1 MMSTTTKPGYTDCG
15 LARQLCWIF
24 VVWLGALQSTPP
36 SNQIRADDRRVFRT
50 SERLNLGTE
59 ANRSAS
65 VRIADVDNNNH
76 PDVIVANGRHWPQ
89 QNFVFLNLGRAALNI
104 QRPLGDER
112 RTSYATESADLDGD
126 GDIDIAVGNDMA
138 PNHILFNDGRGQ
150 FKAGSTFG
158 KPSSVRS
165 LLVVDIDRDGDVDIL
180 ATCRGRTNRIYLND
194 GTGHFGPGRPFG
206 QERDSTIDVAVV
218 DWNNDEHLDL
228 VLANRDAQ
236 QNAILLND
244 GNTNF
249 NDEILFG
256 QPGENTRAV
265 AVAELTNDDYPDIV
279 VGNISQRNRIYSGNG
294 RGGFAATI
302 DFGSENSR
310 TYALTIADLNNDNDL
325 DLIVGNVDQE
335 NSVFFN
341 NGDGS
346 NFSEVHFGS
355 ETTATYGLD
364 TGDLNGDGFADIA
377 VANSGDQNSVFLNLP
392 AKYSGATGGKPPN
405 RTRTRESST
414 DTTDSTS
421 STDWPSF
428 RGINARGVAEQQHI
442 RTKWNADE
450 ATGKISGVLWSVR
463 VPGLGHSSPVVV
475 GDRIFLATAVA
486 VDGKAPLA
494 VGKGGQPN
502 AADDNGEQSWV
513 ILCYDRRTGIELWR
527 QTAHR
532 GTPRATRHAKATH
545 ANTSV
550 TVDGNNV
557 VAFLGS
563 EGLYCYD
570 LEGRPKWKRDLGV
583 INISKYGIGWG
594 YASSPTIHNDQIT
607 VVCDDPE
614 GPFIAAFH
622 LSNGKELWRT
632 SRKGICERSWGT
644 PFIHTTAS
652 RSQAVINGWPWVVS
666 YDMKSGKEF
675 WRIRGGGDNPVPTPF
690 AANGLF
696 YITSAHGAQSPIF
709 VVRPDATGDISPSKN
724 KESNKSIVWSTQR
737 GGSYMSTPVVY
748 KDYLYLGNTNGA
760 IRCFNANTGEK
771 MYEKRLDSGA
781 SITASLVAARGH
793 IYCASENGSVYVLEA
808 SPSFNVVA
816 QNRMGQPCF
825 ATPAIADGVIF
836 IRTTERLIAIK

>member
-1 MMSTTTKPGYTDCG
+1 MSTTTKPRYTDYG
-15 LARQLCWIF
+15 LEHQLCCIF
-24 VVWLGALQSTPP
+24 VVWLGALLSTQP
-36 SNQIRADDRRVFRT
+36 SNLIRAEDRRLFRT
-50 SERLNLGTE
+50 SERLTLGTE
-59 ANRSAS
+59 SNRSAS

-112 RTSYATESADLDGD
+112 RTSYATELADLDGD

-138 PNHILFNDGRGQ
+138 PNQILFNDGRGQ
-150 FKAGSTFG
+150 FEAGSTFG

-180 ATCRGRTNRIYLND
+180 ATCRGRTNRVYLND
-194 GTGHFGPGRPFG
+194 GSGHFGSGRPFG
-206 QERDSTIDVAVV
+206 KERDSTIDVAVV

-249 NDEILFG
+249 NHEILFG
-256 QPGENTRAV
+256 QPGENTRSV

-279 VGNISQRNRIYSGNG
+279 VGNIDQRNRVYAGNG

-310 TYALTIADLNNDNDL
+310 TYALAIADLNNDNNL
-325 DLIVGNVDQE
+325 DLIVGNVNQK

-355 ETTATYGLD
+355 EYTATYGLD
-364 TGDLNGDGFADIA
+364 TGDLNGDGFTDIA

-392 AKYSGATGGKPPN
+392 EKSSGATGGKTPN
-405 RTRTRESST
+405 RNQTQESST
-414 DTTDSTS
+414 DLNGSPS
-421 STDWPSF
+421 SADWPSF
-428 RGINARGVAEQQHI
+428 RGIGARGVAEQHHV
-442 RTKWNADE
+442 RTEWNADE
-450 ATGKISGVLWSVR
+450 SAGDISGVLWSVQ

-486 VDGKAPLA
+486 ADGKAPLA

-502 AADDNGEQSWV
+502 AADDHGEQSWV
-513 ILCYDRRTGIELWR
+513 ILCYDRRTGNELWR
-527 QTAHR
+527 QTAHQ

-550 TVDGNNV
+550 AVDGNSV
-557 VAFLGS
+557 VAFFGS

-570 LEGRPKWKRDLGV
+570 LDGRPEWKRDLGV

-607 VVCDDPE
+607 VVCDDPD

-622 LSNGKELWRT
+622 LSDGAELWRT

-644 PFIHTTAS
+644 PFIHTTES
-652 RSQAVINGWPWVVS
+652 RTQAVINGWPWVVS

-709 VVRPDATGDISPSKN
+709 VVRPDATGDISPSRN

-836 IRTTERLIAIK
+836 IRTTERLIAIR